1 MRHADSQNPET
12 PLADYRQYYGLSRD
26 PFQDDPEFPFF
37 SGAGRGALL
46 EQLRHL
52 CQFSAS
58 MLAVLA
64 PAGAGKTRLAR
75 ELANSFADEDEIC
88 FIDAASQEGAA
99 DLLAQMA
106 RCFALP
112 CDDSPSVGQLLA
124 SLRHFAQHPDEQDRL
139 ALTLIDNAQ
148 YLDEQTLGAL
158 TSLLQ
163 GPDAVGR
170 RLHIVLFA
178 EPEMLTR
185 LDQFNMHDVLIHDF
199 ELAPLDL
206 EEASDY
212 LNFRMEMADYLG
224 PELFDPKQIEALWR
238 RADGRLGALHREARL
253 WLLESVAPSPASG
266 SGRPPLPL
274 AHIVVVALLLGFL
287 LMMLLYR
294 NGEDS
299 GQQADS
305 PETSD
310 EERLV
315 EAPRRQSVDLGE
327 AEQEKTP
334 MRDSRETPSR
344 QASSREKE
352 AQPREAKPDP
362 LAVPSLTSGA
372 NREPKP
378 DSESSSQT
386 GEIRAMDEESPQ
398 ADSTET
404 QKPLPEP
411 QPSPEPDLPEDE
423 QVLLSWNASDYTLQL
438 LGASSRQSVL
448 DYIERQPNKDQLLSF
463 ESRRQGKPWFVVVF
477 GRYASSEAARA
488 AIDQLPSAQ
497 RQAGPWPRAME
508 AIQEEIEANRGL

>member
-294 NGEDS
+294 NGDDS
-299 GQQADS
+299 DQQADS

-315 EAPRRQSVDLGE
+315 EAPRRQSVDLSE
-327 AEQEKTP
+327 PEQ
-334 MRDSRETPSR
+334 
-344 QASSREKE
+344 EKE

-362 LAVPSLTSGA
+362 LAVPSLTSEV

-386 GEIRAMDEESPQ
+386 GEARAMDEESPQ
-398 ADSTET
+398 ADSTEP
-404 QKPLPEP
+404 QKSLPEP

-423 QVLLSWNASDYTLQL
+423 QILLSWNASDYTLQL

-477 GRYASSEAARA
+477 GRYSSSEAART
-488 AIDQLPSAQ
+488 AIDQLPDAQ
-497 RQAGPWPRAME
+497 RQAGPWPRGLG
-508 AIQEEIEANRGL
+508 AIQKEIEDNRGL